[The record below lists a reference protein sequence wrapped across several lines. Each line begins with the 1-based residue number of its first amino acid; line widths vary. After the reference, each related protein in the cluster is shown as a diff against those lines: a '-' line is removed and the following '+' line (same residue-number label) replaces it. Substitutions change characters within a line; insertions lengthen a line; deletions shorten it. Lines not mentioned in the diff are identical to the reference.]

1 MRPARLSWNMGAD
14 GVVEV
19 SATDSEGRMFSLLDI
34 YRRPLIERG
43 GMEKTEARDF
53 QITVAERLCNGWNA
67 RADDLV
73 GYVARRMLSDME
85 DHGGVEDFCEKL
97 CGFPE
102 QYLRELAA
110 GAIDCIGLSDRL
122 KKPA

>member
-1 MRPARLSWNMGAD
+1 MREVRLSWSMSED

-19 SATDSEGRMFSLLDI
+19 SATDAEGRMFPLLDV
-34 YRRPLIERG
+34 YRRPMIERG
-43 GMEKTEARDF
+43 QMTIEEALNF
-53 QITVAERLCNGWNA
+53 QIAAAERLCNGWNA

-73 GYVARRMLSDME
+73 EYVARRMLSDME

-102 QYLRELAA
+102 QYLSELAA
-110 GAIDCIGLSDRL
+110 GAIDCIGLSGRL
-122 KKPA
+122 NKHA